1 MAAVCGLRSCAAGGG
16 VYAPQLAAWRRE
28 ARAFRFVTLPEDA
41 LLVRPEQA
49 LQHILRALPAAAA
62 GAAAVAS
69 AAAAAAAAAA
79 RSAAG
84 GRRLAASDESSF
96 SDLQCLGS
104 ELATEVGDG
113 ARSAL
118 EGVNETLATPVR
130 LAAHRLLRAFYAQY
144 NAPLRSLLEALDPA
158 STPLWRGVRWL
169 PEVAAA
175 AASPGGIEAI
185 SAAARALRADLVS
198 SGEPAPDAS
207 GVGSARWLG
216 PTPRPSV
223 LFLGAR
229 DAGHEPMAELLLAQP
244 GVCGGPLRLFD
255 DESRYMM
262 GLPAALSGAVGR
274 GGASRGSTSRALQ
287 HAHSPAWANNGTKRA
302 WRRQQQVRTNL
313 TGCSLLVDTS
323 PYLHARWTP
332 LRVHTALRQ
341 TRSRLKLVV
350 VLRDPTERAVRHW
363 RGLNVVQAQARSRHS
378 GAHSGKRTGEGARA
392 KLDEL
397 SSYINGTNLGR
408 KVKQEAFALGECLR
422 ARREAAGGGGGGG
435 GSGGGGGGGGGGRRA
450 MAEAAGLTSAE
461 DWEACTTVA
470 CGWTECILG
479 TGMYAPQLRGWLRYF
494 EPRQFLLLEASR
506 VYADPPAAAEQLR
519 SFLGMPHFASVAPLA
534 AANLTDLTVGEQAKR
549 VMQRF
554 YAEHNEQTRRLFD
567 ELAPGAAEGVS
578 WLSGA
583 TASTGPKSRERSR
596 HRHL

>member
-28 ARAFRFVTLPEDA
+28 ARAFRFVTLPEEA

-49 LQHILRALPAAAA
+49 LQHILRALPAAPA
-62 GAAAVAS
+62 G
-69 AAAAAAAAAA
+69 AAAA
-79 RSAAG
+79 RSAAS

-96 SDLQCLGS
+96 SELQCLGS
-104 ELATEVGDG
+104 ELAAEAGDG

-144 NAPLRSLLEALDPA
+144 NAPLRPLLEALDPA
-158 STPLWRGVRWL
+158 SAPLWRGVRWL
-169 PEVAAA
+169 PEAAA
-175 AASPGGIEAI
+175 AAPPPGGVEAI
-185 SAAARALRADLVS
+185 SGAVRALRAELVS

-216 PTPRPSV
+216 ASPRPSV

-229 DAGHEPMAELLLAQP
+229 DAGHEPLAELLLAQP

-262 GLPAALSGAVGR
+262 GLPAALSGSVGR
-274 GGASRGSTSRALQ
+274 GGASRGGASRALQ
-287 HAHSPAWANNGTKRA
+287 HAHSPVWANNGTKQR

-323 PYLHARWTP
+323 PYLHARWSP

-408 KVKQEAFALGECLR
+408 KVKQEALALGECLR
-422 ARREAAGGGGGGG
+422 ARREAAGGGGGG
-435 GSGGGGGGGGGGRRA
+435 SGGGGGGSGRRA
-450 MAEAAGLTSAE
+450 TAEAVGLTSAD

-479 TGMYAPQLRGWLRYF
+479 AGMYAPQLRGWLRYF

-506 VYADPPAAAEQLR
+506 VYADPLAAAEQLR
-519 SFLGMPHFASVAPLA
+519 SFLGMPHFTSVAPLA
-534 AANLTDLTVGEQAKR
+534 ATNLTDLTVGEQAKR

-567 ELAPGAAEGVS
+567 ELAPGVAEGVS

-583 TASTGPKSRERSR
+583 AASTGPKSRERSR

>member
-1 MAAVCGLRSCAAGGG
+1 VCGLRSCAAGGG

-41 LLVRPEQA
+41 LLAQPEAA
-49 LQHILRALPAAAA
+49 LQHVLRALPAALA
-62 GAAAVAS
+62 GRAAV
-69 AAAAAAAAAA
+69 AAAAAAAGASAA
-79 RSAAG
+79 RSAAAA
-84 GRRLAASDESSF
+84 GRRLAAADESSF

-104 ELATEVGDG
+104 ELAAEVGDG

-118 EGVNETLATPVR
+118 EGVNETQATPVR

-144 NAPLRSLLEALDPA
+144 NAPLRPLLEALDPA
-158 STPLWRGVRWL
+158 SAPLWHGVRWL
-169 PEVAAA
+169 PEAAA
-175 AASPGGIEAI
+175 PPPGGVEAI
-185 SAAARALRADLVS
+185 SAAARALRAELVS

-216 PTPRPSV
+216 PTARPSV

-229 DAGHEPMAELLLAQP
+229 DAGHEPLAELLLAQP

-255 DESRYMM
+255 DESRYML
-262 GLPAALSGAVGR
+262 GLPVALSGAVGR
-274 GGASRGSTSRALQ
+274 HGGGASRGAASRALQ
-287 HAHSPAWANNGTKRA
+287 HAHSPLWANNGTKRA
-302 WRRQQQVRTNL
+302 WRRQQLLRTNL

-341 TRSRLKLVV
+341 TRGRLKLVV

-363 RGLNVVQAQARSRHS
+363 RGLNVAQAQARARHV

-397 SSYINGTNLGR
+397 SSYINGTNLMR
-408 KVKQEAFALGECLR
+408 KVKQEANALSECLR
-422 ARREAAGGGGGGG
+422 ARREAAGGGA
-435 GSGGGGGGGGGGRRA
+435 GGGGGGGRRA
-450 MAEAAGLTSAE
+450 AAAAAAGLTSAE

-479 TGMYAPQLRGWLRYF
+479 AGMYAPQLRGWLRYF

-519 SFLGMPHFASVAPLA
+519 SFLGMPLFASVAPLA

-578 WLSGA
+578 WLRGA
-583 TASTGPKSRERSR
+583 TASTAPKSRERSR